1 MDQREGI
8 TLVDRTLMRRGEV
21 FLALGKPAEAVK
33 AYEQYAAKA
42 WEVWNFTALTEVYAR
57 IVALYEQTRKYD
69 LFFINVERYRSIAV
83 RAGRKDDEGLA
94 MEAQARGLLREF
106 RYRTALHMYERILDH
121 WVGIKDE
128 PGRARALR
136 GMETCWVELKDVQK
150 AKEFGKA
157 CGMGVVVVVV
167 VATDS
172 VRCPSPSLPGDAARV
187 VEEHMPAIISQSF
200 DYLKRFQSTLVAA
213 TLRMASTI
221 ELERVSVLMPWARD
235 ERVKLIKLIEESGT
249 KQLKLHEAIEEQ
261 ETRLVSVGLR
271 RASGCGCRRNSRC
284 SCRTFWRMRSSVPRA
299 PRRSTLTQRPS
310 MGHTNGSQYPCLW
323 KPPIERWGRIPR
335 RCVAAGALGFGGW
348 WGRSHDCPP
357 TTA

>member
-1 MDQREGI
+1 MVEDTQTDIRLTLDKLVGLTTELERQQYSAPHLRLKHEAEMKLKAQVLHTTLQHTPTHSHTKPALLSQRGGKELMDQREGI

-157 CGMGVVVVVV
+157 CNVGVVVVGG
-167 VATDS
+167 ATDD
-172 VRCPSPSLPGDAARV
+172 VRCPSPSQVTPRAWWRSTCQPSSHSHSTTSSASSPRWWQPPCAW
-187 VEEHMPAIISQSF
+187 HPQS
-200 DYLKRFQSTLVAA
+200 SWSA
-213 TLRMASTI
+213 
-221 ELERVSVLMPWARD
+221 
-235 ERVKLIKLIEESGT
+235 
-249 KQLKLHEAIEEQ
+249 
-261 ETRLVSVGLR
+261 
-271 RASGCGCRRNSRC
+271 CRC
-284 SCRTFWRMRSSVPRA
+284 SC
-299 PRRSTLTQRPS
+299 
-310 MGHTNGSQYPCLW
+310 H
-323 KPPIERWGRIPR
+323 GRETS
-335 RCVAAGALGFGGW
+335 G
-348 WGRSHDCPP
+348 
-357 TTA
+357 